1 MNMADGI
8 GDVLVFEGVEVLLMG
23 LELGVVV
30 VFLPLLEFLG
40 GVEDDEPAS
49 FIPQSQESSRPV
61 EFHGCDVVFLE
72 QFLALALVAEELRA
86 AVAGDGLAVLVHCY
100 LIMLNN

>member
-1 MNMADGI
+1 MNMVNGI

-49 FIPQSQESSRPV
+49 FIPQRQESS
-61 EFHGCDVVFLE
+61 
-72 QFLALALVAEELRA
+72 
-86 AVAGDGLAVLVHCY
+86 
-100 LIMLNN
+100 

>member
-1 MNMADGI
+1 MNMTDGI
-8 GDVLVFEGVEVLLMG
+8 GDVLVFEGVKVLLMR

-30 VFLPLLEFLG
+30 VLLSLLEFLG

-49 FIPQSQESSRPV
+49 FIPQGQEAAWPV

-72 QFLALALVAEELRA
+72 QFLALAFVAEELRA
-86 AVAGDGLAVLVHCY
+86 AVVGDGLAVLVHCY